1 MYCSTCGTKLADGA
15 LFCSNCGTK
24 VVAEPVEEV
33 KAEAVET
40 VAEVKEEVVE
50 TVEEKKVEAAEAVA
64 EVKEEVIAPVAEV
77 IEEVKAEE
85 PAPAPVVEEPA
96 PAPEPVVEEPVAAPV
111 IEEPAPAP
119 VVEEPAPAPVA
130 EPAPAPVVE
139 EFVPAPAEEPAPAP
153 AVEQPAPAPAPA
165 PAAAEPAP
173 APAPAVP
180 KAEAKEKKKKEKADK
195 PKKKGKGCLIAVIVI
210 IVIVVLLVLLL
221 AIGGLIAFFVFKDK
235 LPGTTV
241 SSNEYTNASDYYG
254 DYIGTSQ
261 VVNTYGSQELY
272 DYLKDNGVSIDIAD
286 LYTDNSYDDFAISI
300 YEDSDT
306 TPAAWDLIVDMG
318 EYLGYQRFN
327 NKTFITY
334 SDYAKGKYAGG
345 DLLPSDWGTYSLSV
359 SDKDMNGY
367 LSDSFFG
374 FEDKSGTY
382 TINMDGTCDG
392 NYIYGKMTVS
402 FKYGDMETPYTEE
415 IEFTAT
421 KQ

>member
-24 VVAEPVEEV
+24 VAVEPVEEV

-40 VAEVKEEVVE
+40 AAEVKEEVVQ
-50 TVEEKKVEAAEAVA
+50 TVEEKKEEVAEAVA
-64 EVKEEVIAPVAEV
+64 EVKEEVAAPVVEV

-96 PAPEPVVEEPVAAPV
+96 PAPEPVVEEPVVAPV
-111 IEEPAPAP
+111 VEEPAPAP
-119 VVEEPAPAPVA
+119 VVEEPAPAP
-130 EPAPAPVVE
+130 
-139 EFVPAPAEEPAPAP
+139 
-153 AVEQPAPAPAPA
+153 
-165 PAAAEPAP
+165 AAAPEA
-173 APAPAVP
+173 P
-180 KAEAKEKKKKEKADK
+180 KAEAKEKKKKDKADK
-195 PKKKGKGCLIAVIVI
+195 PKKKGKGCLIAAIIFIVLVILL
-210 IVIVVLLVLLL
+210 VVLIAIGVVVFVLLK
-221 AIGGLIAFFVFKDK
+221 GKVG
-235 LPGTTV
+235 GTTTT
-241 SSNEYTNASDYYG
+241 NDYTNASKYYG
-254 DYIGTSQ
+254 DYTGTSQ

-272 DYLKDNGVSIDIAD
+272 DYLVANGVNIDIAD

-318 EYLGYQRFN
+318 EFLGYQRFN

-345 DLLPSDWGTYSLSV
+345 DLLPSEWGTYDISV
-359 SDKDMNGY
+359 TDKDMNGY

-392 NYIYGKMTVS
+392 NYIYGKMTIS

-415 IEFTAT
+415 IEFTAY